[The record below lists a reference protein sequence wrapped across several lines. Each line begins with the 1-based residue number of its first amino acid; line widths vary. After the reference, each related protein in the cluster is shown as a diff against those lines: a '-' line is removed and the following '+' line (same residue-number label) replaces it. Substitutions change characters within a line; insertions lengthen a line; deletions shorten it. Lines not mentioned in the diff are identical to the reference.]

1 MGVFDNISD
10 PSTSTAVPGG
20 NVAKPLV
27 IGLLA
32 VLASRYMSGASKDT
46 PASANPNTGANS
58 EPDASPGEL
67 IGGLGG
73 LLKQFQQNG
82 FGDAINSWIG
92 TGQNKSVAPNQISD
106 ALGQDTIDAL
116 CQRMG
121 LPKEQILVVLSKVLP
136 NTVDQLTPEGRLP
149 TRQEISRLM
158 G

>member
-27 IGLLA
+27 IGLLSF
-32 VLASRYMSGASKDT
+32 LASRYMSGASKDT
-46 PASANPNTGANS
+46 PASANPNTGAIS

-92 TGQNKSVAPNQISD
+92 TGQNKSVAPNQVSD

-121 LPKEQILVVLSKVLP
+121 LPKEQILAVLSKVLP

>member
-10 PSTSTAVPGG
+10 PSTSTALPGG

-27 IGLLA
+27 IGLLS

-46 PASANPNTGANS
+46 PASANPNT
-58 EPDASPGEL
+58 EASPGEV

-82 FGDAINSWIG
+82 FGDAINSWVG

>member
-46 PASANPNTGANS
+46 PASANPNTGAIS
-58 EPDASPGEL
+58 ELDASPGEL

-106 ALGQDTIDAL
+106 AQTPLMHSANAWGSQRSRSWSFYRRFFRTRWTSLRPKDV
-116 CQRMG
+116 CQ
-121 LPKEQILVVLSKVLP
+121 P
-136 NTVDQLTPEGRLP
+136 GR
-149 TRQEISRLM
+149 RFRV
-158 G
+158 